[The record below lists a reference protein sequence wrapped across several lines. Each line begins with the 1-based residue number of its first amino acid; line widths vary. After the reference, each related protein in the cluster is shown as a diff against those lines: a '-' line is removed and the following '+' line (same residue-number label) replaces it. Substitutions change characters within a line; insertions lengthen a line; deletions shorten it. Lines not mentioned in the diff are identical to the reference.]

1 MHYFKIIFYNLKM
14 SFWYFFK
21 LGFLLIYFSICG
33 WIANFIYKGEKQF
46 YEPVYVIK
54 RTGEGK
60 NDVKKVSIHDEFDEF
75 ARKDTPVALWRLFF
89 GAISITIFKLIASMC
104 FALSL
109 SIKLFRKIKKK
120 EEKKEKFTK
129 EEIEQNIEST
139 KAHTRYFLRFSGIF
153 SHKSRLP
160 DEDLAPIYKKYFGP
174 NYKID
179 YDGKFCCYICNHTS
193 FNDILLG
200 MAYYGCGFIS
210 REDVKKLPIFG
221 KIAQGLQSIFVDRN
235 NPNSRKEVLD
245 KIIERQKD
253 FIEGKPVMPFMIFP
267 EGTTSSGRHLFKF
280 KRGAFYSNLPVKPN
294 IILPNL
300 NPYFHLGC
308 GSTSVGINYARTLT
322 ELYVQTEFIEL
333 PIMTPNEYM
342 YTNFSSYG
350 KEKWEIYA
358 EVAREI
364 MCEIGGFKKTDKCFR
379 DSQRYKYCIKN
390 HVYVEKYK
398 EE

>member
-1 MHYFKIIFYNLKM
+1 MNYFKIIFYNLKM

-160 DEDLAPIYKKYFGP
+160 DEDLAPIYQ
-174 NYKID
+174 N
-179 YDGKFCCYICNHTS
+179 
-193 FNDILLG
+193 ILVL
-200 MAYYGCGFIS
+200 II
-210 REDVKKLPIFG
+210 KLIMMVN
-221 KIAQGLQSIFVDRN
+221 FVAIYA
-235 NPNSRKEVLD
+235 
-245 KIIERQKD
+245 IIHHL
-253 FIEGKPVMPFMIFP
+253 MIFCW
-267 EGTTSSGRHLFKF
+267 GWLITDVDLF
-280 KRGAFYSNLPVKPN
+280 
-294 IILPNL
+294 
-300 NPYFHLGC
+300 
-308 GSTSVGINYARTLT
+308 
-322 ELYVQTEFIEL
+322 Q
-333 PIMTPNEYM
+333 
-342 YTNFSSYG
+342 
-350 KEKWEIYA
+350 EK
-358 EVAREI
+358 
-364 MCEIGGFKKTDKCFR
+364 M
-379 DSQRYKYCIKN
+379 
-390 HVYVEKYK
+390 
-398 EE
+398 

>member
-1 MHYFKIIFYNLKM
+1 M
-14 SFWYFFK
+14 SFWFFFK
-21 LGFLLIYFSICG
+21 LGFVIIYIAICG
-33 WIANFIYKGEKQF
+33 WITYFIYKGEKQF
-46 YEPVYVIK
+46 YEPIYVTK
-54 RTGEGK
+54 KTGEGK
-60 NDVKKVSIHDEFDEF
+60 NDVKTVNLHDEFDEF
-75 ARKDTPVALWRLFF
+75 SRKDTPVAIWRLFF
-89 GAISITIFKLIASMC
+89 GALSITLFKLIISM
-104 FALSL
+104 
-109 SIKLFRKIKKK
+109 SIAVYHSINLFRQLKKK
-120 EEKKEKFTK
+120 EKKKEKLTK
-129 EEIEQNIEST
+129 EEIKQNIEST
-139 KAHTRYFLRFSGIF
+139 KRCTKLFLRFSGIF
-153 SHKSRLP
+153 SYKSRLP
-160 DEDLAPIYKKYFGP
+160 DEDIAPIYKKYFGP
-174 NYKID
+174 DYKID

-210 REDVKKLPIFG
+210 KEEVKNLPVFG
-221 KIAQGLQSIFVDRN
+221 KIAQGLQTIFVDRN
-235 NPNSRKEVLD
+235 NPNSRKEVLE
-245 KIIERQKD
+245 KIVQRQKD

-267 EGTTSSGRHLFKF
+267 EGTTSSGRYLFKF
-280 KRGAFYSNLPVKPN
+280 KKGAFYNLMPIKPN

-342 YTNFSSYG
+342 YKNFSSYG

-364 MCEIGGFKKTDKCFR
+364 MCEIGGFKKSDKSFR
-379 DSQRYKYCIKN
+379 DSSRYKYCIKN
-390 HVYVEKYK
+390 RVYVEKEKSK